1 MQSTTA
7 TIGRTYTPAVPT
19 EGRRKRVR
27 LTRAVGTALGW
38 MHVLPD
44 FLIIGVA
51 RGGTTALMSALRG
64 HPQVMP
70 TPARELH
77 YFDSNHL
84 NYGLGWYR
92 RQFPSRLRREAW
104 VLAGHRPAITGENS
118 PFYLAHPDAPAR
130 IARDVPEVRLIALL
144 RDPTA
149 RAVSHWQLR
158 SRQRLEQRSFTDSVD
173 ADLAEIAREAEDLST
188 RDPALPGEPPD
199 RIRRTGHHRRT
210 RYERY
215 VARGLYLP
223 QVQRWHAAF
232 PREQLLILPSERW
245 FREPLPV
252 MREVCRHLGLRAPRR
267 LPPMRRNTWGTP
279 KPIDSEA
286 VDRLREFYRPH
297 NAALEAYLGARFDW
311 D

>member
-1 MQSTTA
+1 
-7 TIGRTYTPAVPT
+7 
-19 EGRRKRVR
+19 
-27 LTRAVGTALGW
+27 

-77 YFDSNHL
+77 FFDSNHL

-92 RQFPSRLRREAW
+92 RQFPSRIRRQAW
-104 VLAGHRPAITGENS
+104 LLAGHRPAITGENS

-130 IARDVPEVRLIALL
+130 IARDLPDVRLIALL

-158 SRQRLEQRSFTDSVD
+158 SRQRLEKRSFGDSVD
-173 ADLAEIAREAEDLST
+173 ADLAELAREAADRPSPSAGPT
-188 RDPALPGEPPD
+188 ADPSD
-199 RIRRTGHHRRT
+199 RVTRTGHHRRI

-223 QVQRWHAAF
+223 QVRRWHAAF
-232 PREQLLILPSERW
+232 AREQLLILPSERW

-252 MREVCRHLGLRAPRR
+252 MREVCRHLGLRSPRR
-267 LPPMRRNTWGTP
+267 LPPISRNTWGTP
-279 KPIDSEA
+279 KPIDPDTVE
-286 VDRLREFYRPH
+286 RLREFYRPH
-297 NAALEAYLGARFDW
+297 NTALEAYLGEQFGW
-311 D
+311 E